1 MRVGVDIDAGSLD
14 PRLMRDTTA
23 YRAVNLL
30 YDGLVALDASSN
42 PTPALAHRWDH
53 PDDTTWIFYLR
64 DDARF
69 HDGTPVTAHD
79 VVYTFE
85 TIRDPSFGAPLRSL
99 YAQIA
104 ETEATD
110 EHTVTFTLSAAY
122 APLLSYLELGI
133 VPRGGEAITGSGPYR
148 LSLWDRGAKI
158 VLVAHDDYWGGAP
171 SIPRIELLVVPD
183 NTARAEAFEA
193 GDLDLIQS
201 PLAPHDIRRLSE
213 DPRFESFTSM
223 GPAITYLNFNTAR
236 APLEDPALRRALSM
250 LVDQETILTAIYE
263 GTDRRASSILLP
275 SSWSFSSDVR
285 QPPHDAEAAAEL
297 LDELGWRDRDGDGF
311 RERDG
316 EPLALE
322 LGTHSE
328 DLNRVQTVELLQNTF
343 QKHGIDATIRISDWP
358 SFSMRRDAG
367 DYDVILL
374 GWTQL
379 VDPDR
384 VSFDQLHSGGG
395 LNWGQYSNRRLDAL
409 LESGRTEDDRTKRAE
424 IYRTAAEIVA
434 DELPYYVLSYQGYHL
449 FTTAR
454 LRDYEAD
461 PRGMLRSL
469 ARSRLAPRP

>member
-99 YAQIA
+99 YAPIA

-110 EHTVTFTLSAAY
+110 EHTVTFTVSAAY

-374 GWTQL
+374 RWTQL